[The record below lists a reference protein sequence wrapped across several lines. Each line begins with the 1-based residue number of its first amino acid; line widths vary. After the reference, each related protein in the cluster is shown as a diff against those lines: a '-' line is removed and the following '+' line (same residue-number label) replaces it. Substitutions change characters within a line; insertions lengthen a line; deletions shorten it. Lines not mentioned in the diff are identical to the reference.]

1 MAEVK
6 IITRA
11 LERRPCVCGAT
22 LTVSHMQTERRTEL
36 WLCTRHCGARGS
48 TYKGALRRKVR
59 LDLLSWG
66 DLRRNARAL
75 IESSEDAP
83 EFSTARPVALETA
96 PANA

>member
-11 LERRPCVCGAT
+11 LERRPCVCGAS
-22 LTVSHMQTERRTEL
+22 LAVSHMQAERRTDL
-36 WLCTRHCGARGS
+36 WLCTRHCGARGL

-75 IESSEDAP
+75 IESVEDAP
-83 EFSTARPVALETA
+83 EFSTAPSVAFESA